1 MTHAQPI
8 TSVLNEERPFHIDE
22 LFFSITDRRGVILHR
37 NDVFTRISGYSTPE
51 LIGAPHS
58 ILRHPDMP
66 RVVFKLLWDTIEAG
80 QTIAAYVKNLAK
92 DGRYYWVMAVVMP
105 SRDGYLSIRLKPS
118 SPIFPIVQQLYGEL
132 LSIEQAIE
140 CEPKR
145 RTAAMQASGKR
156 LSEALTSLGFRNYAA
171 FMQAALTT
179 EMSLRQRQMA
189 KQRTVKAT
197 AQLDSTHIA
206 TNPHSI
212 DGSKWRRLE
221 QLRNLN
227 AHCSQLDTSL
237 QELFACLDAFR
248 NMNVMLLDKSQT
260 MLRNANSIRFLSMNA
275 TVAASRIGNH
285 AQTLGVVA
293 ESLGDV
299 SVQSEQAIHQL
310 TGQMNSLVDTI
321 SELIFDV
328 AATKLQSEVSLHF
341 LEEQQQQTTEDS
353 LEVTLQ
359 IDDVGQSL
367 NSLFEE
373 IRNRLTVVYERLST
387 SEASFSALRKCVEK
401 LLRHTNTLRFVQF
414 AGLKESVAIPGADA
428 FRIVFEQAKS
438 QIDKT
443 RHDCEELCSHV
454 EANQRQINAIRD
466 ARSEVLAHTNALV

>member
-1 MTHAQPI
+1 MTSAQPLV
-8 TSVLNEERPFHIDE
+8 SVLNEERPFHIEE

-37 NDVFTRISGYSTPE
+37 NDVFTRISGYTTQE

-80 QTIAAYVKNLAK
+80 QTIAAYVKNLAR

-118 SPIFPIVQQLYGEL
+118 SPIFPIVQQLYAEL
-132 LSIEQAIE
+132 LTIERAIE

-156 LSEALTSLGFRNYAA
+156 LNEALASLGFGNYAA

-189 KQRTVKAT
+189 KRKSKSETNIGANYSASV
-197 AQLDSTHIA
+197 ST
-206 TNPHSI
+206 SM
-212 DGSKWRRLE
+212 DGQKWRRLE
-221 QLRNLN
+221 QLRNLS

-237 QELFACLDAFR
+237 HELFACLDAFR
-248 NMNVMLLDKSQT
+248 SMNVMLLDKSQT
-260 MLRNANSIRFLSMNA
+260 MLQNANSIRFLSMNA

-299 SVQSEQAIHQL
+299 SVQSEQAIQQL
-310 TGQMNSLVDTI
+310 TSQMNALVDTI

-341 LEEQQQQTTEDS
+341 LEEQQQQTTQDTMG
-353 LEVTLQ
+353 VTLQ
-359 IDDVGQSL
+359 VDDVGQSL

-373 IRNRLTVVYERLST
+373 IRNRLAAVYERLST
-387 SEASFSALRKCVEK
+387 SEASFSLLRKGVEK

-428 FRIVFEQAKS
+428 FRIVFEQAKK

-443 RHDCEELCSHV
+443 RLDCEELCGHV
-454 EANQRQINAIRD
+454 EANQRQIHAIRD
-466 ARSEVLAHTNALV
+466 ARTEVLAHTNALV